1 MSSHRNTEL
10 NRGLY
15 QVYLWLNRQSTEG
28 KGESCSWFCS
38 TSEETKRTSPFQE
51 IAEKSRVSTFCGS
64 PYRGVVSCIIND
76 EVVLAASGRGRN
88 WLIRGTV
95 TLRRQG
101 ECHFEPRVYLSI
113 IVLAMPFLKYNF
125 KVYMK
130 LILSAYLL
138 SRWCGLL
145 CFGNY
150 HRQNVPLECH
160 YWKFSLVWSIKVGVG
175 LLERKF

>member
-10 NRGLY
+10 NQGLY

-38 TSEETKRTSPFQE
+38 TSEDSKRASPFQE
-51 IAEKSRVSTFCGS
+51 IAEKAKSAHAVGLLTEWLFHVSLMMKWWWLLPEEAETGLF
-64 PYRGVVSCIIND
+64 GVQ
-76 EVVLAASGRGRN
+76 
-88 WLIRGTV
+88 WLCDAKANAI
-95 TLRRQG
+95 LSQ
-101 ECHFEPRVYLSI
+101 EYIWSI

-145 CFGNY
+145 CFSNY

-175 LLERKF
+175 LLGRKF